1 MSDLSMEGV
10 SQFWYDFQD
19 KMIYRVVTF
28 MDGVETWTMDENPEF
43 EYMIQQLT
51 NEFETLA
58 QVDMTKLGQQELFV
72 RIANHLHFSRALRF
86 LHIIDGIHP
95 GAASRLLAYAE
106 ENTMSSEDECGLL
119 LRRNIV
125 FERLRLLGRVFAK
138 ERIEMVQ
145 KALEGDDE
153 V

>member
-1 MSDLSMEGV
+1 MSDLSMQGV
-10 SQFWYDFQD
+10 SRFWYDFQD

-28 MDGVETWTMDENPEF
+28 MDGVETWTFDENPEF
-43 EYMIQQLT
+43 ENMIQQLT
-51 NEFETLA
+51 ENFNELA
-58 QVDMTKLGQQELFV
+58 SVDMTKLGHQDLFI

-95 GAASRLLAYAE
+95 GAASRLLAYSE
-106 ENTMSSEDECGLL
+106 ENTQSSDDEAGLL

-138 ERIEMVQ
+138 ERLEMVL
-145 KALEGDDE
+145 KALEGDDA
-153 V
+153 